1 MDGKVSGVGFS
12 PSDVERRRNMSEFH
26 ATHTLDVQGLKCPM
40 PIVKAKKE
48 LDALAPGA
56 VLKVIATDKGS
67 VLDFQGW
74 AKINKTAKLV
84 GQETEQGEGG
94 KDLYIHY
101 IERQA

>member
-1 MDGKVSGVGFS
+1 
-12 PSDVERRRNMSEFH
+12 MSEIH

-40 PIVKAKKE
+40 PIVKAKKQ
-48 LDALAPGA
+48 LDGLAPGD

-74 AKINKTAKLV
+74 AKINKAAKLV
-84 GQETEQGEGG
+84 GQETAQDAGG
-94 KDLYIHY
+94 KELYIHY